1 MPMQHRRLK
10 IGFHILA
17 IVLLGTLAT
26 RPGFAENAASGAH
39 GDSKADALSGE
50 ASGSRSPSGGD
61 AGGGA
66 TRPDVHAPHGDDGK
80 NREGAP
86 PAGNEAVK
94 DVNSSAPV
102 GKDAGAIDT
111 NIAPSRRLDKKP
123 NKIGEGRTTI
133 DSIATRNLHRRML
146 SAPQSP
152 SHPVRNS
159 IGVPV
164 PASQGV
170 DRHDSLHPGSLA
182 APHISPGGTTVIP
195 GSVGSRFTK
204 TESGVGHHV
213 PNTNPIVLSPV
224 PNRGAISG
232 TGLTHHNSGPSQI
245 GGPRA
250 SVAGINGT
258 TIRPKH

>member
-1 MPMQHRRLK
+1 MLMQRRRLK

-26 RPGFAENAASGAH
+26 RPGFAEDAAAGAH
-39 GDSKADALSGE
+39 GDGKAGPPSGE

-66 TRPDVHAPHGDDGK
+66 ARPDAHAPRGDDGK
-80 NREGAP
+80 NRESAP
-86 PAGNEAVK
+86 PAGNETVK
-94 DVNSSAPV
+94 DINPSAPG

-123 NKIGEGRTTI
+123 NKIGEGTRTI
-133 DSIATRNLHRRML
+133 DSMTTRNPHRRML
-146 SAPQSP
+146 SVPQPP
-152 SHPVRNS
+152 SHAVRNA

-164 PASQGV
+164 PAHPGT
-170 DRHDSLHPGSLA
+170 DRRDSLHPGPLA
-182 APHISPGGTTVIP
+182 APHSSPGGTTVLP
-195 GSVGSRFTK
+195 GNLGGRFTK
-204 TESGVGHHV
+204 TESSGVDHHV
-213 PNTNPIVLSPV
+213 PNANPIVTA

-232 TGLTHHNSGPSQI
+232 TGLTHHSLGPSQI
-245 GGPRA
+245 GGPKA

>member
-1 MPMQHRRLK
+1 MQHRRLK

-26 RPGFAENAASGAH
+26 RPGFAEDAAYGAH
-39 GDSKADALSGE
+39 GDSKADAPSGE
-50 ASGSRSPSGGD
+50 ASGSRSPSGVD

-66 TRPDVHAPHGDDGK
+66 ARHDAHAPHGDDGR
-80 NREGAP
+80 NREGGP
-86 PAGNEAVK
+86 PAGNETVK
-94 DVNSSAPV
+94 DVNPSAPV

-111 NIAPSRRLDKKP
+111 NIAPSRRLDKKL

-152 SHPVRNS
+152 SHPVRNA

-164 PASQGV
+164 PAHQGM
-170 DRHDSLHPGSLA
+170 DRRDSLHPGSLA
-182 APHISPGGTTVIP
+182 APHISPGGTTVVP

-204 TESGVGHHV
+204 TEAGVDRHV
-213 PNTNPIVLSPV
+213 PNANPIVSSPG

-232 TGLTHHNSGPSQI
+232 TGLTHHSSGPSQI
-245 GGPRA
+245 GGPKA